1 MKFYE
6 ILVMAKTILG
16 NLLVSKLVGGENKTP
31 VENMIA
37 FVGCIADF
45 ISSNTTLI
53 GTFSGATT
61 STPPVPISGT
71 PTIDAVDASMMK
83 SLGASIVPIPPAEGS
98 DGSAEW
104 MSWITQL
111 YSTIVTGVLFTGTS
125 TTPTPP
131 IPAFPTMISPTWSR
145 NDLKAVVE
153 GGSSDVQG
161 DCMDVI
167 ARGIVNDLSLNFVKA
182 VPGTYPGGFIGVTT
196 ITNANI
202 IN

>member
-1 MKFYE
+1 
-6 ILVMAKTILG
+6 MAKTVLG

-31 VENMIA
+31 IENMIA

-45 ISSNTTLI
+45 ITSNVTLI
-53 GTFSGATT
+53 GTFTGATT
-61 STPPVPISGT
+61 TTPPVPIT
-71 PTIDAVDASMMK
+71 AAPTIDAVDASIMK
-83 SLGASIVPIPPAEGS
+83 GLGATIVPVPPAAGS

-104 MSWITQL
+104 MAWVIQL
-111 YSTIVTGVLFTGTS
+111 YSTIATGVLFTGTS

-131 IPAFPTMISPTWSR
+131 IPAFPTMITPTWSR

-161 DCMDVI
+161 DCMDTI
-167 ARGIVNDLSLNFVKA
+167 ANGIVNDLNINFVKA

-196 ITNANI
+196 ITKANI

>member
-1 MKFYE
+1 
-6 ILVMAKTILG
+6 MAKTVLG

-31 VENMIA
+31 IENMIA

-45 ISSNTTLI
+45 ITSNVTLI
-53 GTFSGATT
+53 GSFTGATT
-61 STPPVPISGT
+61 TTPPVPIT
-71 PTIDAVDASMMK
+71 AAPTTDAVNASIMK
-83 SLGASIVPIPPAEGS
+83 GLGATIVPVPPAEGS

-104 MSWITQL
+104 MAWVIQL
-111 YSTIVTGVLFTGTS
+111 YSTIATGVLFTGTS

-131 IPAFPTMISPTWSR
+131 IPAFPTMITPTWSR

-161 DCMDVI
+161 DCMDTI
-167 ARGIVNDLSLNFVKA
+167 ANGIVNDLNINFVKA

-196 ITNANI
+196 ITKANI